1 MMTEQTLIA
10 AGYKKYKTNEVLR
23 QNSLFMYQKC
33 VYKNND
39 KAYFIKIEV
48 YPIRHKDQV
57 CELINEIDPE
67 KKYSISPDAQMET
80 VNGHVFNISLL
91 RSVETIEEIEE
102 FFAHVFKSLGCK
114 NYE

>member
-1 MMTEQTLIA
+1 MMTEQILIA
-10 AGYKKYKTNEVLR
+10 AGYRKYKTNEVLHPH
-23 QNSLFMYQKC
+23 SLFMYQKC
-33 VYKNND
+33 VYNNHN
-39 KAYFIKIEV
+39 KAYFINIEI

-57 CELINEIDPE
+57 VELINEIDPE

-80 VNGHVFNISLL
+80 VNGHTFNISLL
-91 RSVETIEEIEE
+91 HSVETIEEIEE